1 VSDPLAVIFDMDG
14 VLVDSYQAHL
24 EAWQVSAGAYGLE
37 MSVEMFGKTFG
48 RTSPDSIRM
57 AWPGKFDESGIKR
70 FEDEKEA
77 AYRAAVKAHFCEV
90 KGAGN
95 LVLALHGA
103 GFRMAI
109 GSSAPAENV
118 AVVKQCIPNG
128 QWITAVVSGSEV
140 QRGKPDPQVFLMAA
154 KKLGIEPSHCAVIED
169 AVVGV
174 EAARRAG
181 MASIGLVGTAP
192 REALGKHAH
201 LVVDSLTE
209 LNPAVIE
216 ERIRSNKIAG

>member
-1 VSDPLAVIFDMDG
+1 MSDPLAMIFDMDG

-24 EAWQVSAGAYGLE
+24 EAWQVAAGVYGLE
-37 MSVEMFGKTFG
+37 MTVDMFGKTFG
-48 RTSPDSIRM
+48 RTSPDTIRM
-57 AWPGKFDESGIKR
+57 AWPDKFDDGGVKR

-77 AYRAAVKAHFCEV
+77 AYRSAVKAHFCEIA
-90 KGAGN
+90 GAGN

-109 GSSAPAENV
+109 GSSAPADNV
-118 AVVKQCIPNG
+118 AVVKQCIPTG
-128 QWITAVVSGSEV
+128 HFITATVSGSEV

-154 KKLGIEPSHCAVIED
+154 RKLGVEPSRCAVIED

-181 MASIGLVGTAP
+181 MASIGLVGTAT
-192 REALGKHAH
+192 RQALGRHAH
-201 LVVDSLTE
+201 LVVDSLSE
-209 LNPAVIE
+209 LNPAVIAE
-216 ERIRSNKIAG
+216 KIHSNRIAG

>member
-1 VSDPLAVIFDMDG
+1 
-14 VLVDSYQAHL
+14 
-24 EAWQVSAGAYGLE
+24 
-37 MSVEMFGKTFG
+37 
-48 RTSPDSIRM
+48 
-57 AWPGKFDESGIKR
+57 
-70 FEDEKEA
+70 
-77 AYRAAVKAHFCEV
+77 
-90 KGAGN
+90 
-95 LVLALHGA
+95 
-103 GFRMAI
+103 
-109 GSSAPAENV
+109 
-118 AVVKQCIPNG
+118 
-128 QWITAVVSGSEV
+128 
-140 QRGKPDPQVFLMAA
+140 MAA

-216 ERIRSNKIAG
+216 ERIRGNKIAG